1 MKLKSIIIAVLS
13 LLATAANATLT
24 TGYYRLVSY
33 NGKYLTENT
42 NTYKLVC
49 SDLGSSYS
57 QVWHLDVSGTT
68 VTLQNVL
75 TERYIKGQ
83 GVSSYQYET
92 STTSTSFTIGQDNDV
107 YTFKYDPYNF
117 SPGGLHCDANLNVVQ
132 YDITE
137 EKSKWAVEAVATID
151 AAALASER
159 DLFSE
164 AAATAL
170 EPFFTDMSC
179 SELKDAYI
187 SMSDADLRANMSQL
201 PTSVQDMAVKVKNNA
216 WTTYA
221 GWSKTERSFRVASY
235 KAYSSH
241 EQWPGI
247 LGYGYAFGRLTNPT
261 GIYVEAG
268 DVIQVYV
275 GDIPAN
281 QVVQLEVAGVGQAV
295 GTTYYLK
302 RGMSTLLMS
311 SSGNCFVRYEVSN
324 GTAPY
329 TALTEYPDVTVHI
342 EGGTVQGCFDL
353 TRGDTNIDFEA
364 MKAYLL
370 TKPTVCLKSS
380 THVFNLERDYLV
392 SALGTDMKVKEM
404 MDVWSAVAQLE
415 DRLTGRSDFDAY
427 CNNLYSV
434 TGNPAATGN
443 PYATT
448 YGTYYAR
455 SAYEGI
461 FNADA
466 LMQNV
471 GGLWTIAH
479 EQGHNRQQLIK
490 LAGTTEISNNVFS
503 NAALDWQG
511 RFTSRVNSLQSTFA
525 RWQQG
530 LSWLERV
537 ASEGTWECL
546 HMYVQLYQYFHQ
558 GGHDPDFYPNL
569 FRALRANPLTL
580 TAGTPMSAATDYLQF
595 YETCCDVAQRDL
607 TEFFEV
613 YGFFTLPPAQT
624 PQTINGVS
632 TGTYF
637 VELNDYQTYYVY
649 VTQEMIDA
657 AKGRVAAKGYQ
668 KCNLIFVEDRVTAP
682 LATYDGHSSGELR
695 QLSMQ
700 DDVTAFGQVG
710 QTGQY
715 DTFSATCSDYTYA
728 LAGTTV
734 TMSGT
739 GAVGFKVYDAAGTLR
754 GVYNTYTFTLPDGI
768 GEGYSIKAAAGDGSD
783 VAATYAEG
791 AAMPESDVVFTD
803 NANAVVAAADQVAAE
818 SSITSG
824 RAYLVYYPGS
834 GQTPHS
840 GYITDTGSEY
850 SAQDNP
856 TPTLRDIYVFKSN
869 GDGTWNVQ
877 NCVTGNYWGVP
888 PATNSTA
895 YAGSD
900 TPGAWSLNFS
910 GNTMYPSCPDAN
922 GTDHSWNRS
931 SGKIHPWSLG
941 TADANRL
948 QLFEV
953 EYPIELDG
961 QSITVGSDA
970 AATLATDQWYV
981 MFDRGTSPHSHGYLY
996 ENGSNKL
1003 MNTATAPSG
1012 SATANAQY
1020 LVRVVSHDG
1029 AYYLQT
1035 GLGNYFGTIEQSTN
1049 VATTATPSSP
1059 VVLKKIGGTD
1069 GHYYIKSAATG
1080 IILDANSLENGDAT
1094 VVGWGTT
1101 APTSTGG
1108 NNDWA
1113 FYPVTLEA
1121 ATDSRYI
1128 ADQTPLN
1135 AVPTAAEGWYAIRV
1149 KSHASYANYFLYPAA
1164 QAINY
1169 SGTLYPLTF
1178 YASEPQNPTI
1188 DEVAYYF
1195 RLSRSGDYIYWQM
1208 PDGRY
1213 LYATGNKFPLA
1224 TTEQTAIS
1232 LLYDANGFRFSSGGR
1247 YAVPYYLG
1255 QQYFVGET
1263 ATSDNTY
1270 YDIYPINLAKAGLT
1284 AWKVVIPSAVADIQL
1299 TCTRD
1304 DVSGLT
1310 AVYNGGYFFL
1320 PANATPASTDFALE
1334 GMQTCAIDA
1343 DAHTITVE
1351 YDPTI
1356 ALLSSS
1362 VSVAQGWQTVGR
1374 GGEVQLL
1381 RITVSPM
1388 KAATQATIDVTLK
1401 DGSEASVT
1409 KLTLY
1414 EASTGSSEILST
1426 GTGAPAKTA
1435 IATSTVSGSAATLAI
1450 GDLSA
1455 GDHYY
1460 WLAATVTD
1468 DATLGA
1474 VIDAAATAIT
1484 YTCGDKETTLD
1495 LSATG
1500 DPEARGAMVFDV
1512 QTYPFLPRD
1521 NDSRV
1526 YRIPAMTVADDGSI
1540 IAAVDKR
1547 YDSHTDIGNGHVIDI
1562 VVRRSTDGGR
1572 TWGEP
1577 VVVAKGQGTSDNARC
1592 GYGDPSLVKGND
1604 GTLYCLFAAGN
1615 IGYFYGLNRVCL
1627 SRSTDNGQTWSTPV
1641 DLYEQGLIT
1650 DHATSYGSNACYGLY
1665 DYFVTSGRCLCTS
1678 EGYLMG
1684 LLPAQPYTDAE
1695 QTAHTSNSHDYIFYS
1710 TDQGATWHI
1719 SDNAIFTG
1727 GDEAKVIQ
1735 TAPGELLAS
1744 VRQANNRGFNT
1755 ATYALQP
1762 DGTLA
1767 FTMGTQWNN
1776 AQLNAGGYA
1785 NNQDIFYFQ
1794 RETDEGKTD
1803 VIFHSMTTGQHAN
1816 LKLYYSTDKGR
1827 NWTEFL
1833 NVQTK
1838 GTRYVTM
1845 EKSPAGSLYL
1855 LFEDQSLNSA
1865 GGYTDYNHYP
1875 INFLEITREQL
1886 VQLIP
1891 AIDEYQVPDYLET
1904 KVVKNSVYQMSTG
1917 CDTYGTFSGTGE
1929 GHWARTWTSNA
1940 SSGVAGLTV
1949 STESG
1954 YGFDK
1959 ATLEGTRVMTL
1970 KPSAD
1975 GATDTYT
1982 ITAPAGYL
1990 ISGYTVGGIVYQSG
2004 SYRITAADGTT
2015 TGNITST
2022 TTPKKMTVS
2031 NVNAS
2036 STTFTFYGASQSNW
2050 FAFTDFTVTL
2060 AKTFPLNVV
2069 GDASYAT
2076 LYLPVDVT
2084 TDGTTKAYYV
2094 ATATNGKAQL
2104 TATDNGGTAI
2114 PARTAVVLINSEAA
2128 TTTAFTRT
2136 SGLSSV
2142 VSEDANLL
2150 KGTFVSRDLDLSL
2163 STDNYSMG
2171 VLDGNIGFYKFDD
2184 GLGNANSTIITLA
2197 ANKAYLVVPSSAG
2210 NGVKGFTLTF
2220 GSEDGIRHTEAD
2232 EGTASDAAAI
2242 YNLSGQRV
2250 AQPTRRGIYIVGGKK
2265 VVVR

>member
-13 LLATAANATLT
+13 LLATTAHATLT

-92 STTSTSFTIGQDNDV
+92 STTPTSFTIGQDNDV

-137 EKSKWAVEAVATID
+137 EKSKWTVEAVATID

-159 DLFSE
+159 DLFSD

-179 SELKDAYI
+179 SELKDDYV

-461 FNADA
+461 FNAEA

-479 EQGHNRQQLIK
+479 EQGHNRQLLIK

-682 LATYDGHSSGELR
+682 LATYDGHSDGELR

-715 DTFSATCSDYTYA
+715 DTFSATCSAYTYA

-754 GVYNTYTFTLPDGI
+754 GVYNTYTFTLPDAI
-768 GEGYSIKAAAGDGSD
+768 GEGYTIKAAAGDGSD
-783 VAATYAEG
+783 VAATYADG
-791 AAMPESDVVFTD
+791 AAMPESDVTV
-803 NANAVVAAADQVAAE
+803 AYAVAYGTQVTAE
-818 SSITSG
+818 SAMVSG
-824 RAYLVYYPGS
+824 TPYLVYYSGNGYSPGYMKDN
-834 GQTPHS
+834 GTAYI
-840 GYITDTGSEY
+840 GYADNTASTEAVY
-850 SAQDNP
+850 TFTAQ
-856 TPTLRDIYVFKSN
+856 
-869 GDGTWNVQ
+869 GDGTWTVRNLA
-877 NCVTGNYWGVP
+877 TGNYWGTP
-888 PATNSTA
+888 TAAATA
-895 YAGSD
+895 YIGTADAASA
-900 TPGAWSLNFS
+900 GAWALNFQS
-910 GNTMYPSCPDAN
+910 NGTVAPSCN
-922 GTDHSWNRS
+922 GFSWNRS
-931 SGKIHPWSLG
+931 GQNLHPWDLG
-941 TADANRL
+941 TAAANQMQIWNATL
-948 QLFEV
+948 TPTLSDLS
-953 EYPIELDG
+953 ELDG
-961 QSITVGSDA
+961 QSITVASDA
-970 AATLATDQWYV
+970 AATLATNQWYV

-1101 APTSTGG
+1101 VPTSTGG

-1128 ADQTPLN
+1128 AEQTPLN
-1135 AVPTAAEGWYAIRV
+1135 AVPTASDGWYAIRV
-1149 KSHASYANYFLYPAA
+1149 KTHASFANYFLYPAA

-1255 QQYFVGET
+1255 QQYFIGET
-1263 ATSDNTY
+1263 ATSNNTY

-1284 AWKVVIPSAVADIQL
+1284 AWQVVIPSAGADIQL

-1304 DVSGLT
+1304 DVSGPT

-1320 PANATPASTDFALE
+1320 PADATPASTDFAME
-1334 GMQTCAIDA
+1334 GMQSCAIDA

-1388 KAATQATIDVTLK
+1388 KAATQATLDVTLK

-1414 EASTGSSEILST
+1414 EASTGSSEILSS
-1426 GTGAPAKTA
+1426 GTGAPVKTKVSEA
-1435 IATSTVSGSAATLAI
+1435 AVSGSAATLAI

-1495 LSATG
+1495 LTATG
-1500 DPEARGAMVFDV
+1500 DPSARGAMVFDV

-1547 YDSHTDIGNGHVIDI
+1547 YNSHTDIGNGHVIDI

-1577 VVVAKGQGTSDNARC
+1577 VVVAKGQGSADAARC

-1604 GTLYCLFAAGN
+1604 GTLYCLFAAGST
-1615 IGYFYGLNRVCL
+1615 GYFYGLNRVCL

-1650 DHATSYGSNACYGLY
+1650 DHATSYGSNACYGVY
-1665 DYFVTSGRCLCTS
+1665 DYFVTSGRCLCTT

-1719 SDNAIFTG
+1719 SANAIFTG

-1744 VRQANNRGFNT
+1744 VRQGGNRGFNT
-1755 ATYALQP
+1755 ATYTLQP

-1776 AQLNAGGYA
+1776 SQLNAGGYP
-1785 NNQDIFYFQ
+1785 NNQDIFYYQ
-1794 RETDEGKTD
+1794 RAADTNKTD
-1803 VIFHSMTTGQHAN
+1803 VIIHSMTTGQHAN
-1816 LKLYYSTDKGR
+1816 LKLYYSTDGGS

-1845 EKSPAGSLYL
+1845 ERSADGDLYL
-1855 LFEDQSLNSA
+1855 LFEDQSLNEA
-1865 GGYTDYNHYP
+1865 GGWTDLNHYP
-1875 INFLEITREQL
+1875 INFLSITREQL
-1886 VQLIP
+1886 ETLIP
-1891 AIDEYQVPDYLET
+1891 TLNDEYDVPDEGA
-1904 KVVKNSVYQMSTG
+1904 KVVYAMTG
-1917 CDTYGTFSGTGE
+1917 HTTYGSISGD
-1929 GHWARTWTSNA
+1929 TWTSNA
-1940 SSGVAGLTV
+1940 SSGVAGL
-1949 STESG
+1949 
-1954 YGFDK
+1954 
-1959 ATLEGTRVMTL
+1959 AMT
-1970 KPSAD
+1970 KSD
-1975 GATDTYT
+1975 GAFNQFSNWNSHFNLAYKPAAANTASTLTLTAPEGYVITGYSLLAAKASSAAHTYT
-1982 ITAPAGYL
+1982 LT
-1990 ISGYTVGGIVYQSG
+1990 T
-2004 SYRITAADGTT
+2004 ADGTT
-2015 TGNITST
+2015 YTPAFGSSATSYTEVSLHDINAKSTTISVTTTST
-2022 TTPKKMTVS
+2022 NYWLAIADFVVTLTKEVTYSRPVTTGRWGTVCVPGDVAAADISGADIYSITGKVLNAKGQPAYLLLEPVESMQAGVPYLFLPTAATLTLTYLENTTRLAPLADRGLIGTFAAS
-2031 NVNAS
+2031 NVAE
-2036 STTFTFYGASQSNW
+2036 G
-2050 FAFTDFTVTL
+2050 
-2060 AKTFPLNVV
+2060 
-2069 GDASYAT
+2069 
-2076 LYLPVDVT
+2076 LYLLSNNTVVLCGTGCSVGANRAYIDMDQVPVVSPQAGVKSLGIYTDT
-2084 TDGTTKAYYV
+2084 TTGIA
-2094 ATATNGKAQL
+2094 
-2104 TATDNGGTAI
+2104 ATDDAR
-2114 PARTAVVLINSEAA
+2114 PA
-2128 TTTAFTRT
+2128 
-2136 SGLSSV
+2136 
-2142 VSEDANLL
+2142 D
-2150 KGTFVSRDLDLSL
+2150 
-2163 STDNYSMG
+2163 TD
-2171 VLDGNIGFYKFDD
+2171 
-2184 GLGNANSTIITLA
+2184 
-2197 ANKAYLVVPSSAG
+2197 
-2210 NGVKGFTLTF
+2210 
-2220 GSEDGIRHTEAD
+2220 
-2232 EGTASDAAAI
+2232 AI
-2242 YNLSGQRV
+2242 YNVAGQRL
-2250 AQPTRRGIYIVGGKK
+2250 ARPQRGVNIIGGKK